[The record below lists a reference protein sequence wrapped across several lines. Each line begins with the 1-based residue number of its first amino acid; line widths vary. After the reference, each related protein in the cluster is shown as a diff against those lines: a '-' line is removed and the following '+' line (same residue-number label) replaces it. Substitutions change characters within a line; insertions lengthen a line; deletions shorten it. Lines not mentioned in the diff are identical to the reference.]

1 MVKKFILDEV
11 KTNSKLVGIEQ
22 YENTQQEIIKT
33 EDYIIIS
40 SEDRIPKNLEIN
52 YISNNW
58 KFSKFLNKIL
68 YELYKDNLGYNQDKS
83 KYGIVDIYTLGNKIN
98 WSILNY
104 FGGHKYI
111 KQYLLD
117 LFNTK
122 NTQENKTPED
132 FYLWVLMNKSTI
144 FTEGNI
150 LDEFIKTNMNT
161 YNKGRSTENFVFEIL
176 EKKGYKIIYYPPGSK
191 FDRDYG
197 IDMEINGTTYQVK
210 QLFEIS
216 EDDENYYLLTP
227 LPKNYLGLP
236 VQRIMLV
243 NTNNAFFASFSNEN
257 YEIDEE
263 GSRYIIN
270 KSIHKEIKKGNLND
284 L

>member
-1 MVKKFILDEV
+1 MVKKFIIDEV
-11 KTNSKLVGIEQ
+11 KTNSELLGITDYQTSNQEDLKLKNYI
-22 YENTQQEIIKT
+22 TISK
-33 EDYIIIS
+33 EDKL
-40 SEDRIPKNLEIN
+40 PKNLEIN

-58 KFSKFLNKIL
+58 KVAQFLNKIL
-68 YELYKDNLGYNQDKS
+68 YEIYKDNLGYNQDKS

-122 NTQENKTPED
+122 NTQEDKTPEN
-132 FYLWVLMNKSTI
+132 FYLWVLINMTTLFKK
-144 FTEGNI
+144 GNI
-150 LDEFIKTNMNT
+150 LEEFIKTNMYT
-161 YNKGRSTENFVFEIL
+161 YNKGRSTENFVSEIL
-176 EKKGYKIIYYPPGSK
+176 EKKGYNIIYYPPGSK
-191 FDRDYG
+191 FDRDFG

-210 QLFEIS
+210 QLLEIS
-216 EDDENYYLLTP
+216 DDDINYYLLTP

-243 NTNNAFFASFSNEN
+243 NTNNSSFVSFSNEN
-257 YEIDEE
+257 YEIDED
-263 GSRYIIN
+263 GCRYIIKKEIN
-270 KSIHKEIKKGNLND
+270 KQIKKGNLND

>member
-1 MVKKFILDEV
+1 MVKKFIIDEV
-11 KTNSKLVGIEQ
+11 KLNSNLLGIIDYQ
-22 YENTQQEIIKT
+22 QSDQLEN
-33 EDYIIIS
+33 YIILQK
-40 SEDRIPKNLEIN
+40 DDKNPKNLEIN
-52 YISNNW
+52 YISSNW
-58 KFSKFLNKIL
+58 KFAQFLNKIL
-68 YELYKDNLGYNQDKS
+68 YEIYKDNLGYNKDKS

-122 NTQENKTPED
+122 NNQENKTPED
-132 FYLWVLMNKSTI
+132 FYLWVLVNMTTLFKQ
-144 FTEGNI
+144 GNI
-150 LDEFIKTNMNT
+150 LEEFIKTNMNT
-161 YNKGRSTENFVFEIL
+161 YNKGRSTENFVSDIL
-176 EKKGYKIIYYPPGSK
+176 EKKGYNIVHYPPGSK
-191 FDRDYG
+191 FDRDFG

-210 QLFEIS
+210 QLFEVS
-216 EDDENYYLLTP
+216 EDDVNHYLLTP

-243 NTNNAFFASFSNEN
+243 NTNNTMFASFSNDN
-257 YEIDEE
+257 YEIDEN
-263 GSRYIIN
+263 GSRYIIKKDIN
-270 KSIHKEIKKGNLND
+270 KEIKQGNLND